1 MAAKRVT
8 DADKIQFNELYLQYG
23 TYAAV
28 ARETGFSP
36 TTVKKYI
43 VSDYVSSSAVA
54 ENIIP
59 FDKEIVDVQEITF
72 PNNRKEF
79 YELFILTEKER
90 EDCEELR
97 KEILL

>member
-8 DADKIQFNELYLQYG
+8 DADKIQFNELYLQYR

-43 VSDYVSSSAVA
+43 IPDYVSSSAVA
-54 ENIIP
+54 ENTIP
-59 FDKEIVDVQEITF
+59 FDKEIIDIQEIAF

-79 YELFILTEKER
+79 YELFVLTEQER
-90 EDCEELR
+90 EACEELR
-97 KEILL
+97 KELLL

>member
-43 VSDYVSSSAVA
+43 SLDYISSSAVA

-59 FDKEIVDVQEITF
+59 FDKEVVPIENINF
-72 PNNRKEF
+72 PKDRDEF
-79 YELFILTEKER
+79 YQLLILTKE
-90 EDCEELR
+90 EQDACEELR
-97 KEILL
+97 KELLL

>member
-8 DADKIQFNELYLQYG
+8 DADKIQFNELYLQYR

-36 TTVKKYI
+36 STVKKYI
-43 VSDYVSSSAVA
+43 IPDYVSSSAVA

-59 FDKEIVDVQEITF
+59 FDKEIAEIENIAF
-72 PNNRKEF
+72 PINKKEF
-79 YELFILTEKER
+79 YQLLVLTQEER
-90 EDCEELR
+90 EECEELR
-97 KEILL
+97 KELLL